1 MIAQKRGDIPYL
13 LGLIF
18 FITSVVYFFASNW
31 PEFDRAVK
39 GGLSLA
45 ILLFCAGAA
54 LIYRRSKTFSYLG
67 NWWLFLSVIAF
78 AVAVAL
84 VGQMYN
90 SHADSYVLFGV
101 TLIPTIILALLT
113 HYRPLY
119 WLAFLLFEL
128 TLWMKLYPTGTFVT
142 YTTGEQLLLYTG
154 LIALHI
160 GIYFF
165 WLKMHEQKLSFL
177 SLIAAQYCALYLLL
191 SHAIY
196 DLFTDDVEYTFIF
209 MLLHLLYIMFIIFFW
224 KAFMRARKQHPFELA
239 IHLLFFGLYI
249 VWNVFYIW
257 FSIMGEY
264 IFYAGFPM
272 LFILFAFS
280 IFVLKRLKTSFE
292 TGDRKWVRYTL
303 SLLTGV
309 LAFIGTIIAVSSLS
323 SFIALIFGFSE
334 DMSNSFLLLSVLCI
348 GAGLAVR
355 KDSWLVVRITLQIT
369 GLVFAF
375 LFVVSEW
382 EATWPAFLILLPFI
396 VLTVLLF
403 KKKEAILYYLSANGA
418 LLYGIIHLLIENGAD
433 FSIST
438 WILFTAGVL
447 NACTFF
453 ILKEHPIGIAAFW
466 LSIAFMLYSLTED
479 GWDSLLLHALF
490 LTYIC
495 WHLFRPILE
504 TRLYR
509 WAAWAAF
516 IGFITWKYYE
526 YAWLL
531 LHKSLTFFLISLLF
545 FSIWYVWGR
554 KQTVPVNVKKWSI
567 SAFAMVIAIQ
577 SGFLLFTVWQKEQLL
592 QNGEIVAL
600 ELAPIDPRSMLQS
613 DYVQLNYEIQ
623 ANYRE
628 DYYKETASLPTG
640 NVDVLLEKSTET
652 VEYKG
657 KTIPVYTASS
667 FTPTGTEE
675 DTLAI
680 KGKARAGTLT
690 LGIEHF
696 FIPENS
702 GAKWEEK
709 THAII
714 RVAENG
720 DAILET
726 LE

>member
-1 MIAQKRGDIPYL
+1 MITEKRGDIPYL

-18 FITSVVYFFASNW
+18 FITAFVYFFASNW
-31 PEFDRAVK
+31 SAFDRPIK
-39 GGLSLA
+39 IGLSLV

-54 LIYRRSKTFSYLG
+54 LVYRRSKTFPYLG

-84 VGQMYN
+84 VGQIYN
-90 SHADSYVLFGV
+90 SHADSYVLFIV
-101 TLIPTIILALLT
+101 TLVPAIILALLT
-113 HYRPLY
+113 RYRPLY
-119 WLAFLLFEL
+119 WLSFLLFEL

-165 WLKMHEQKLSFL
+165 WLKVHEQKLSFL
-177 SLIAAQYCALYLLL
+177 SLIVTLYCALYLLL
-191 SHAIY
+191 SSSIY
-196 DLFTDDVEYTFIF
+196 DLFTDDVEYTFVF
-209 MLLHLLYIMFIIFFW
+209 MLLHVLYIVFIIFFW
-224 KAFMRARKQHPFELA
+224 KSFMNARKQHPFELA
-239 IHLLFFGLYI
+239 IHLLFFGLYA

-280 IFVLKRLKTSFE
+280 IFVFKKLKTSSE
-292 TGDRKWVRYTL
+292 TGDRKWVRYTI

-323 SFIALIFGFSE
+323 SFIALIFGFNG
-334 DMSNSFLLLSVLCI
+334 DMSNSFLFLSILCI
-348 GAGLAVR
+348 GSGLAVR

-369 GLVFAF
+369 GLTFAF
-375 LFVVSEW
+375 LFVTFHWGE
-382 EATWPAFLILLPFI
+382 TWPAFLILVPFI

-403 KKKEAILYYLSANGA
+403 KKKEAILYYLAANSA
-418 LLYGIIHLLIENGAD
+418 LVYGIIQLLMENEVN
-433 FSIST
+433 FSVST
-438 WILFTAGVL
+438 WVLFIAGIL
-447 NACTFF
+447 NAFMFF
-453 ILKEHPIGIAAFW
+453 ILKRHPVGLASFW
-466 LSIAFMLYSLTED
+466 LSIIFMLYSLTED
-479 GWDSLLLHALF
+479 GWGSLLLHFLF
-490 LTYIC
+490 LAYIC

-504 TRLYR
+504 TRFYR

-531 LHKSLTFFLISLLF
+531 LHKSLTFFLISVIF
-545 FSIWYVWGR
+545 FAIWYVWGR
-554 KQTVPVNVKKWSI
+554 KHTVPVKVKKWSI
-567 SAFAMVIAIQ
+567 SVFVAVIAIQ
-577 SGFLLFTVWQKEQLL
+577 SGFLLFTAWQKEQLL
-592 QNGEIVAL
+592 QNGELVAL
-600 ELAPIDPRSMLQS
+600 ELAPIDPRSMLQG

-623 ANYRE
+623 TNYR
-628 DYYKETASLPTG
+628 DHYYETTSTLPDG
-640 NVDVLLEKSTET
+640 KVAVLLEKSSET
-652 VEYKG
+652 IDYNG

-667 FTPTGTEE
+667 FAQAGTEE
-675 DTLAI
+675 GFSMI
-680 KGKARAGTLT
+680 GKARAGTLT

-702 GAKWEEK
+702 GPKWEEK
-709 THAII
+709 THAIV

-726 LE
+726 LK